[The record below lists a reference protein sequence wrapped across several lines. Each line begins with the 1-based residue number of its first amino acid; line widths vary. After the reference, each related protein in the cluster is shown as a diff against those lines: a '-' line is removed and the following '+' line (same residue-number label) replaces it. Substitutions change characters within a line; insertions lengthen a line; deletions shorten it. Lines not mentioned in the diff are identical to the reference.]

1 VSEIEIERQGHVAV
15 LWLNRPDRLNAVD
28 EAMTAAMRAALP
40 EVEADDEVRAVVLAG
55 RGRAFCAGMDLA
67 AFAEGQRPGLTDPD
81 RFAGFAN
88 AQRTKPVIAA
98 VQGAALAG
106 GFEIVLACDMVV
118 AAEGAKFGL
127 PEVKRGLFPAG
138 GGTIRLPRRIP
149 PAVANEILLTGEL
162 IEADRAHALGLVNRV
177 VPPAVLLDSALSL
190 AGRIAENAPLA
201 VRSALALA
209 RDAAATAEV
218 ELWAANDA
226 LWGRVEA
233 SDDALEGA
241 RAFAEKRAP
250 DWTGR

>member
-1 VSEIEIERQGHVAV
+1 MSEIEIERDGHVAI
-15 LWLNRPDRLNAVD
+15 LWLNRPDRLNAVN
-28 EAMTAAMRAALP
+28 EAMTAEMRAAVTTL
-40 EVEADDEVRAVVLAG
+40 EEDEELRAIVLAG
-55 RGRAFCAGMDLA
+55 RGRVFCAGMDLA
-67 AFAEGQRPGLTDPD
+67 AFAAGERPGLLDPD

-88 AQRTKPVIAA
+88 AQRSKPVIAA

-118 AAEGAKFGL
+118 AAEGTRFGL

-149 PAVANEILLTGEL
+149 PVLANEMLLTGEP
-162 IEADRAHALGLVNRV
+162 IEAERAHALGLVNRV
-177 VPPAVLLDSALSL
+177 VPAEVLVDTALAL
-190 AGRIAENAPLA
+190 AHQIAENAPLA
-201 VRSALALA
+201 VRSALELA
-209 RDAAATAEV
+209 RDAAATAEA

-226 LWGRVEA
+226 LWRRVES

-250 DWTGR
+250 AWTGR

>member
-1 VSEIEIERQGHVAV
+1 MSEIEIEREGHVAI
-15 LWLNRPDRLNAVD
+15 LWLNRPDRLNAVN
-28 EAMTAAMRAALP
+28 EAMTKAMRAALT
-40 EVEADDEVRAVVLAG
+40 EIEQDGSLRALVLAG
-55 RGRAFCAGMDLA
+55 RGRVFCAGMDLA
-67 AFAEGQRPGLTDPD
+67 AFAAGERPGLLDPD

-88 AQRTKPVIAA
+88 AQRSKPVIAA

-118 AAEGAKFGL
+118 AAEGTKFGL

-149 PAVANEILLTGEL
+149 PVLANEMLLTGEP
-162 IEADRAHALGLVNRV
+162 IEASRAHALGLVNRV
-177 VPPAVLLDSALSL
+177 VPADDLVGTALDL
-190 AGRIAENAPLA
+190 ARRIAENAPLA

-209 RDAAATAEV
+209 RDAGATAEA

-226 LWGRVEA
+226 LWRRVDT

-250 DWTGR
+250 VWKGR

>member
-1 VSEIEIERQGHVAV
+1 MSEIEIERDGHVAI
-15 LWLNRPDRLNAVD
+15 LWLNRPDRLNAVN
-28 EAMTAAMRAALP
+28 EAMTGEMRAAVTTL
-40 EVEADDEVRAVVLAG
+40 EEDEELRAIVLAG
-55 RGRAFCAGMDLA
+55 RGRVFCAGMDLA
-67 AFAEGQRPGLTDPD
+67 AFAAGERPGLLDPD

-88 AQRTKPVIAA
+88 AQRSKPVIAA

-118 AAEGAKFGL
+118 AAEGTRFGL

-149 PAVANEILLTGEL
+149 PVLANEMLLTGEP
-162 IEADRAHALGLVNRV
+162 IEAERAHALGLVNRV
-177 VPPAVLLDSALSL
+177 VPAEVLVDTALAL
-190 AGRIAENAPLA
+190 AHQIAENAPLA
-201 VRSALALA
+201 VRSALELA
-209 RDAAATAEV
+209 RDAAATAEA

-226 LWGRVEA
+226 LWRRVES

-250 DWTGR
+250 AWTGR